1 MLAGLLMLKKQRNLP
16 KNPIYN
22 TNAENSTLLQLD
34 EWILGLKQELKL
46 AFVEVK
52 EMSFTTCRSTDC
64 ELLTSNTGITTFVIS
79 VMVGAI
85 QSQKSFRLWRKRR
98 HFLFLFFLLSF
109 WWECLSPSPPP
120 RKEYWW
126 RKVHGNDNNDDTMM
140 LMTTMIMIM
149 IMMMMMMM
157 TMTMTMTMTM
167 MMMMM
172 MIMMMMMMM
181 VVVVV
186 KKMTMTK
193 NLRKDA

>member
-1 MLAGLLMLKKQRNLP
+1 MLADLLMLKTQRNLP

-22 TNAENSTLLQLD
+22 TNAENSALLQID

-98 HFLFLFFLLSF
+98 YFLFLLFLLSF
-109 WWECLSPSPPP
+109 WWECLSPPPP

-126 RKVHGNDNNDDTMM
+126 KKVHGNDNNDDTMM

-157 TMTMTMTMTM
+157 TMTMTMTM
-167 MMMMM
+167 M

>member
-1 MLAGLLMLKKQRNLP
+1 MLVGLLMLKTQRNLP

-22 TNAENSTLLQLD
+22 TNAENSALLQID
-34 EWILGLKQELKL
+34 EWIRGLKQELKL

-52 EMSFTTCRSTDC
+52 EMSFTTFRSTDC

-85 QSQKSFRLWRKRR
+85 QSQKSFRLRRKRR
-98 HFLFLFFLLSF
+98 YFLFLFFFLLSF
-109 WWECLSPSPPP
+109 WWECLYPPP
-120 RKEYWW
+120 KTKKNLW
-126 RKVHGNDNNDDTMM
+126 KVYENDNNDDTMM
-140 LMTTMIMIM
+140 LM
-149 IMMMMMMM
+149 
-157 TMTMTMTMTM
+157 M

-181 VVVVV
+181 VVAVMVVV

-193 NLRKDA
+193 IR